1 MTVHRK
7 VSVKEA
13 ETLALGAL
21 AYLASENERLARFLS
36 MSGLQAH
43 NVRAAAKGPEFLV
56 AVLDYVASDEPLL
69 IALADHL
76 QTKPETVM
84 AARFTLSPSEF
95 D

>member
-13 ETLALGAL
+13 ETLALAAL

-43 NVRAAAKGPEFLV
+43 SVRAAAQGPDFLV

-69 IALADHL
+69 VALAAHL

-95 D
+95 E

>member
-13 ETLALGAL
+13 ETLALAAL
-21 AYLASENERLARFLS
+21 AFLASENERLARFLS

-43 NVRAAAKGPEFLV
+43 SVRAAAAAPGFLG

-76 QTKPETVM
+76 ATRPETVM

>member
-13 ETLALGAL
+13 ETIALGAL
-21 AYLASENERLARFLS
+21 AFLASENERLARFLS

-43 NVRAAAKGPEFLV
+43 NVRAAARAPGFLA

-76 QTKPETVM
+76 KTKPEMVM
-84 AARFTLSPSEF
+84 AARFALSPSEF

>member
-13 ETLALGAL
+13 ETIALGAL
-21 AYLASENERLARFLS
+21 AFLASENERLARFLS

-43 NVRAAAKGPEFLV
+43 NVRAAARAPGFLA

-76 QTKPETVM
+76 KTKPEMVM
-84 AARFTLSPSEF
+84 AARCALSPSEF